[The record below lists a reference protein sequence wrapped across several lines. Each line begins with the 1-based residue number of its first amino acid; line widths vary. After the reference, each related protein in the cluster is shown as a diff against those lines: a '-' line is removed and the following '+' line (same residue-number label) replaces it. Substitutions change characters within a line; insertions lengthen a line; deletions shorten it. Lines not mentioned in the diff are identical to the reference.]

1 MTTAVLTGANSPLG
15 ARVARLLAEP
25 VEQDSSADPIEV
37 IVLDETVHPSSSADG
52 ALSTMPDV
60 ADVIID
66 LGTSDYDR
74 RAERRESASEFI
86 TSSLAAA
93 DRFSADQ
100 IVFVSSALVYGAAP
114 NNPKPLTED
123 AVLRPDVEFVF
134 ARQLASA
141 EELVDQW
148 RRARPGRSATVLRP
162 AISLAEGDSSRLA
175 SALVYGLGR
184 RVAQADPPS
193 QFLHLDDLAA
203 AIVLAVRRR
212 LDGVFNVAPDG
223 WVPGERVRALSGER
237 PRVPLPE
244 RLSEVVASLRWR
256 FQRGP
261 LPPGLASYTRDP
273 WIISNGRLR
282 EVGWEPT
289 ITNEQAYVE
298 ATEAPWWT
306 MVSPKRRQE
315 LTLGVSVAGALLGA
329 LILAYAGRRW
339 WGGSPRTKRRGAPS
353 PGSGASATF
362 SRRGCG
368 VHCRRRSPGAHR
380 RR

>member
-1 MTTAVLTGANSPLG
+1 MTTAVLTGAGSPL
-15 ARVARLLAEP
+15 ADRVVRLLDDD
-25 VEQDSSADPIEV
+25 VTDV
-37 IVLDETVHPSSSADG
+37 FVLDDAVHPSAEGEGPWPDSAD
-52 ALSTMPDV
+52 V
-60 ADVIID
+60 VID

-74 RAERRESASEFI
+74 RAERRESASEFV

-148 RRARPGRSATVLRP
+148 RRARPGRVTSVLRP
-162 AISLAEGDSSRLA
+162 ALSLAENDSSRLA
-175 SALVYGLGR
+175 SALVSGLGQ
-184 RVAQADPPS
+184 RVAEADPPS
-193 QFLHLDDLAA
+193 QFLHLDDLAN
-203 AIVLAVRRR
+203 AIVLAVRKR

-237 PRVPLPE
+237 PRFPMPD
-244 RLSEVVASLRWR
+244 RLSEVVALLRWR

-261 LPPGLASYTRDP
+261 LPPGLRSYTREP
-273 WIISNGRLR
+273 WIVSNGRLR
-282 EVGWEPT
+282 AAGWEPAV
-289 ITNEQAYVE
+289 TNEQAYVE

-315 LTLGVSVAGALLGA
+315 LTLGVSVAAAVVGA
-329 LILAYAGRRW
+329 LIVAVVGRRW
-339 WGGSPRTKRRGAPS
+339 W
-353 PGSGASATF
+353 
-362 SRRGCG
+362 
-368 VHCRRRSPGAHR
+368 HR
-380 RR
+380 REAARPI

>member
-1 MTTAVLTGANSPLG
+1 MTTAVLTGAHSPLG
-15 ARVARLLAEP
+15 VRVARLLRDPGAP
-25 VEQDSSADPIEV
+25 GQPGCSTDPIDV
-37 IVLDETVHPSSSADG
+37 VLLDETVHPSSTVPTTIS
-52 ALSTMPDV
+52 LPDT

-74 RAERRESASEFI
+74 RAERRESASEFVN
-86 TSSLAAA
+86 SSLAAA
-93 DRFSADQ
+93 DRFHAGQ
-100 IVFVSSALVYGAAP
+100 IVFVSSALVYGAAS
-114 NNPKPLTED
+114 NNPRPLTED

-141 EELVDQW
+141 EELVDEW
-148 RRARPGRSATVLRP
+148 RRARPGRSASVLRP

-175 SALVYGLGR
+175 RALVSGLGR

-203 AIVLAVRRR
+203 AIVIAVRRR

-237 PRVPLPE
+237 PRFPLPE
-244 RLSEVVASLRWR
+244 RVSEVVAQLRWR

-282 EVGWEPT
+282 AVGWEPT

-315 LTLGVSVAGALLGA
+315 LTLGVSVAGSLLVT
-329 LILAYAGRRW
+329 LLAVVVGRRRW
-339 WGGSPRTKRRGAPS
+339 
-353 PGSGASATF
+353 
-362 SRRGCG
+362 SRR
-368 VHCRRRSPGAHR
+368 RR
-380 RR
+380 